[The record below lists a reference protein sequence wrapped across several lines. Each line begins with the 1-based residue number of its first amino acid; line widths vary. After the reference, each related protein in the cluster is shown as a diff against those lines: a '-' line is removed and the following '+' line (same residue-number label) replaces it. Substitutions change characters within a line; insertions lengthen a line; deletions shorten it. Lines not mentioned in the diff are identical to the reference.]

1 MFELWETS
9 AMILDVGC
17 GASAIG
23 DVNCDLLIPESD
35 LRLVPLILDARHFQ
49 KKNFVRADVRF
60 LPFRS
65 RSFDLVHCSHVL
77 EHLEDPLEALR
88 ELKRVSSSRVAVILP
103 FALFSVFDVFWC
115 GRGFGAHVKWL
126 RKHHKHFFLMDPLK
140 TGSFKLMFPS
150 LAAALRKEKS
160 FRGLLR
166 IPIPFQTYTLLEA
179 DAAD

>member
-1 MFELWETS
+1 
-9 AMILDVGC
+9 MILDVGC

-23 DVNCDLLIPESD
+23 DVNCDLLVPESD
-35 LRLVPLILDARHFQ
+35 LKLVPMKSWRAPE
-49 KKNFVRADVRF
+49 NFVRADVRY

-150 LAAALRKEKS
+150 LAAALRKEKR
-160 FRGLLR
+160 FTGILR
-166 IPIPFQTYTLLEA
+166 VPMPFQTLTVIEV
-179 DAAD
+179 DQ

>member
-1 MFELWETS
+1 
-9 AMILDVGC
+9 MILDVGC

-23 DVNCDLLIPESD
+23 DVNCDLLVPESD
-35 LRLVPLILDARHFQ
+35 LRMVPMGSWKAP
-49 KKNFVRADVRF
+49 KNFVRADVRY

-65 RSFDLVHCSHVL
+65 RSFALVHCSHVL

-160 FRGLLR
+160 FKGLLR